1 MNEPTKVIELE
12 NQTIEIYH
20 DDDPVDPREW
30 DNLGTMA
37 FFHKRYSL
45 GDKHD
50 FMGDKLPGA
59 LKAGMF
65 PFYDD
70 TPDDFLKYLD
80 DHKTIELPV
89 SMYDHSGIAL
99 STNRYGVFADPWD
112 SGMLGYIYVTYEKVR
127 SEYGWKNLT
136 QQRIQK
142 IKDYLQA
149 EVDVYNWYVQGRAY
163 GYHLI
168 CNFCNEHIDSC
179 WGFYGEDWKENGLME
194 YAEQDFKCVCQKAE
208 VYQNAG
214 MGL

>member
-1 MNEPTKVIELE
+1 MNEPYKTIELE
-12 NQTIEIYH
+12 NQTVEIYV
-20 DDDPVDPREW
+20 DDNPVDPREW
-30 DNLGTMA
+30 DNLGMMV
-37 FFHKRYSL
+37 FFHGRYNL
-45 GDKHD
+45 GDKHE
-50 FMGDKLPGA
+50 FNQFVQNEKW
-59 LKAGMF
+59 
-65 PFYDD
+65 YDD
-70 TPDDFLKYLD
+70 TPEHFLEYLD

-89 SMYDHSGIAL
+89 YMYDHSGIAL

-112 SGMLGYIYVTYEKVR
+112 SGMLGFIYVTYEKVR